1 MGPKPIYEPRPASI
15 DLHNHAPHNGVPI
28 AHGRLD
34 YTASRYPVTR
44 RQQSNLLAS
53 AVSAILLRR
62 KAFKGALVCFPF
74 KPDRQNIV
82 RRRNVVRNRQIEL
95 RRDRNMV
102 LPRAISSSDVVA
114 SVTA

>member
-1 MGPKPIYEPRPASI
+1 MGPKPLEEPRSASI
-15 DLHNHAPHNGVPI
+15 DLHNHAPNNGVAI
-28 AHGRLD
+28 ADGRLD
-34 YTASRYPVTR
+34 YPASRYPVPR

-62 KAFKGALVCFPF
+62 KAFRALVCFPF
-74 KPDRQNIV
+74 KPDRQKIV